1 MLAFEPT
8 HGDGAWLE
16 DAAGRRVLDFYG
28 GHAVA
33 ALGYSHPKL
42 NEALIRQLGQLQFQS
57 NLVPMRVRDSAAD
70 ALAEF
75 APPGL
80 DRVFFV
86 NSGAEANE
94 NALKLAIRLTG
105 RSKIG
110 AIEHSFHGRPAAA
123 AAITW
128 GARKSWYGF
137 PRTPMDVQFVPRD
150 DVAALQAA
158 VDTDTAAVIVEP
170 VQGLAGAWDFSREF
184 MTATRVESTRAGA
197 LLILDEVQS
206 GMGRLGEPFGA
217 QLYDVRPDLLT
228 TAKGLAGGLPAGA
241 VIMTDD
247 IAGQLRTGELGTT
260 FGGAP
265 LACAAITAVI
275 NVIREDKL
283 LANVRACSKMIR
295 SLCVTGPVTDI
306 QGHGFLLGLRCTRKA
321 TEVRDA
327 LLEKDILT
335 GTSADPQVLR
345 LLPPLV
351 LESRQVEILA
361 AALTEV
367 A

>member
-1 MLAFEPT
+1 MLEFEPLRG
-8 HGDGAWLE
+8 HGAWLE
-16 DAAGRRVLDFYG
+16 DAGGRRVLDFYG

-42 NEALIRQLGQLQFQS
+42 NEALVKQLGELQFQS
-57 NLVPMRVRDSAAD
+57 NLVPMRVRDRAAD

-75 APPGL
+75 APAGL

-105 RSKIG
+105 RSKVV
-110 AIEHSFHGRPAAA
+110 AIEHSFHGRTAAA
-123 AAITW
+123 AAVTW
-128 GARKSWYGF
+128 GAASSWYGF

-150 DVAALQAA
+150 DIAAARAA
-158 VDTDTAAVIVEP
+158 IDTRTAAVIAEP
-170 VQGLAGAWDFSREF
+170 VQGLAGAYDFAPDFLAAIRDACS
-184 MTATRVESTRAGA
+184 SAGA
-197 LLILDEVQS
+197 LLILDEVQT

-217 QLYDVRPDLLT
+217 QLYGVTPDLLT

-247 IAGQLRTGELGTT
+247 IAAELRYGELGTT

-265 LACAAITAVI
+265 LACAAIET
-275 NVIREDKL
+275 VIRVIRDEDL
-283 LANVRACSKMIR
+283 LANVRACSELIFR
-295 SLCVTGPVTDI
+295 RCLEGPVTGI
-306 QGHGFLLGLRCTRKA
+306 QGRGFLLGLQCTRPAA
-321 TEVRDA
+321 TIRNA
-327 LLEKDILT
+327 LLGHDILT
-335 GTSADPQVLR
+335 GTSADPQILR

-351 LESRQVEILA
+351 LEPAHVEKLA
-361 AALTEV
+361 VALTEV
-367 A
+367 S